1 MDLIRP
7 LSRYVVAPLYALKEK
22 SNLFKYVREFDR
34 KQWLPVDVLK
44 KHQLAKLRDIL
55 IHSYETVAFY
65 QERFKTVGFNPY
77 RLSNLNQLQSIPLLT
92 KKDIIDNTEKMISK
106 NYPVDKLIPACTG
119 GSTGTQ
125 LHFYTDRKSVNQKNA
140 CAWHF
145 NKWANWDI
153 GFPVA
158 ALWGNPPK
166 AKTLKAKIRS
176 KFLTRFTYLNTIDM
190 SPATMESFI
199 KKINRLGNYILYGHS
214 HSQYLLA
221 KFIKDNGID
230 VNKASGIV
238 ATSMMLMQN
247 ERDVIEE
254 VFNQPVTDRYGCE
267 EVSLIGA
274 ECKNHDGM
282 HLNINHLVIE
292 FIKSD
297 GKPAMVGEAGK
308 IIVTDLTNYGMPFI
322 RYEVGD
328 IGVPSRRKCSCGR
341 ELPLMAHVSGRTA
354 DFLYRK
360 DGSQVA
366 GVSLIE
372 RWLTNI
378 PGIQQMQIV
387 QDDMEHLII
396 NIVKGKDFN
405 QEKVFERINDEFR
418 KVFEGATMEIRFCRK
433 IDQERSGKYRFSIC
447 NLNKN

>member
-7 LSRYVVAPLYALKEK
+7 LSRYVFAPLYALKER

-34 KQWLPVDVLK
+34 KQWLPLDALK
-44 KHQLAKLRDIL
+44 KRQLAKLRDVL

-65 QERFKTVGFNPY
+65 QERFKTVGFDPY
-77 RLSNLNQLQSIPLLT
+77 RLSNLNQLESIPLLT

-125 LHFYTDRKSVNQKNA
+125 LHFYTDRESVNQKNA

-166 AKTLKAKIRS
+166 SKALKAKIRS
-176 KFLTRFTYLNTIDM
+176 KFLTRFTYLDTIDM
-190 SPATMESFI
+190 TPATMGSFI
-199 KKINRLGNYILYGHS
+199 KKVNRLGNYILYGHS

-254 VFNQPVTDRYGCE
+254 VFNQAVTDRYGCE

-274 ECKNHDGM
+274 ECEKHDGM

-297 GKPAMVGEAGK
+297 GKPAMAGEAGK

-341 ELPLMAHVSGRTA
+341 DLPLMEHVSGRTA
-354 DFLYRK
+354 DFLCRK

-378 PGIQQMQIV
+378 PGIHQMQIV
-387 QDDMEHLII
+387 QNDMEHLII

-405 QEKVFERINDEFR
+405 QEKVFEKINDEFR
-418 KVFEGATMEIRFCRK
+418 KMFEGSTMEIRFCRK